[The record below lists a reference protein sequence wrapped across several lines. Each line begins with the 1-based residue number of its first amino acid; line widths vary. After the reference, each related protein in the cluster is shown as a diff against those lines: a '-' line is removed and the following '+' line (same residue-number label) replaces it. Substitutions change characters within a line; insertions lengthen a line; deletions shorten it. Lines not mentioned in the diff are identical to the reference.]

1 MTCDM
6 SPFSYIT
13 VLMSKFVR
21 HVMLHVMLG
30 RWRAGPVKPCSGGF
44 VGSSVAVRRPGA
56 ATRGGFASA
65 VRGQAL
71 AQTHSTRLRLGSG
84 RRQFHWHFRTPS
96 LLDAQR
102 SNSFQG
108 VEFSRGHPIATKLES
123 PSVSLSCA
131 LLTMPGT
138 FYEYCATSPQT

>member
-1 MTCDM
+1 MIQGTQKMKHSTFRTSSAARQYFASDR
-6 SPFSYIT
+6 F
-13 VLMSKFVR
+13 
-21 HVMLHVMLG
+21 H
-30 RWRAGPVKPCSGGF
+30 KPCSGGF
-44 VGSSVAVRRPGA
+44 VGSSVAVRRLGA

-84 RRQFHWHFRTPS
+84 RRQFHRHFRTPS

-108 VEFSRGHPIATKLES
+108 VEFNRGHPIATKLES

-138 FYEYCATSPQT
+138 FYEYCATPPQA

>member
-1 MTCDM
+1 MIQGTQKMKHSTFRTSLAARQYFASDR
-6 SPFSYIT
+6 F
-13 VLMSKFVR
+13 
-21 HVMLHVMLG
+21 H
-30 RWRAGPVKPCSGGF
+30 KPCSGGF

-71 AQTHSTRLRLGSG
+71 AHTHSTRLRLGSG
-84 RRQFHWHFRTPS
+84 RRQYHQHFRTPS

-108 VEFSRGHPIATKLES
+108 VEFSRGHPNCYQARKPIGFPILRSTHNARNVLRILRNIS
-123 PSVSLSCA
+123 PS
-131 LLTMPGT
+131 LT
-138 FYEYCATSPQT
+138 SS